1 MCENTFVDNDRFVK
15 MLDFPRNSRCIFT
28 VYTIILPLTWKS
40 LETLLRDGPIH
51 SFMHLR
57 FNLSSCPGI
66 QIEQKVIYLSCFI
79 SA

>member
-15 MLDFPRNSRCIFT
+15 MLDFPRNSRCTFT
-28 VYTIILPLTWKS
+28 VYTIILPLAWKS
-40 LETLLRDGPIH
+40 LETLLRDGPIR